1 VISFDTN
8 VLVYATSTV
17 SDVKV
22 TRARDLVARAM
33 RAASSVLLLQTLA
46 EFSNV
51 AIRKAR
57 IPVRDIRRTIDA
69 WRAVMPVQAADI
81 SDLSAALEAARAHRM
96 AFWDA
101 MLWAS
106 AQRAGVRHMLTEDL
120 QDGLA
125 LQGVSFIN
133 PFKRENDRLIDEVL
147 PPS

>member
-1 VISFDTN
+1 MVSFDTN
-8 VLVYATSTV
+8 VLVYATASI

-22 TRARDLVARAM
+22 IRARVLIARAM

-57 IPVRDIRRTIDA
+57 IPIDDIRKTIDA
-69 WRAVMPVQAADI
+69 WRAVLPVQAADDG
-81 SDLSAALEAARAHRM
+81 DLSAALEAVRAHRL

-106 AQRAGVRHMLTEDL
+106 AQRAGVRHLLTEDL
-120 QDGLA
+120 QDSFA
-125 LQGVSFIN
+125 LQGVTFIN
-133 PFKRENDRLIDEVL
+133 PFKRENDQLIDEVL